1 MRETAIAWIAG
12 LNRRLGAKRFLTFVA
27 TSGASAVLNLALR
40 YLLSHVMIFEAA
52 LALAYVAST
61 TVAFVLARMFV
72 FEASGKHWHAELP
85 RFVLVN
91 VMGFLQVL
99 AVSDLLLRVIFPW
112 MRITWHAE
120 EMAHVLG
127 LASLALTSYQAH
139 GRFSFRKARL
149 TAVPAS
155 PL

>member
-1 MRETAIAWIAG
+1 MSDTAIGWIAG
-12 LNRRLGAKRFLTFVA
+12 LNRPLGAKRFLTFVA
-27 TSGASAVLNLALR
+27 TSGTSAVLNLALR
-40 YLLSHVMIFEAA
+40 FLLSQVMIFEAA

-61 TVAFVLARMFV
+61 TLAFVLARMFV
-72 FEASGKHWHAELP
+72 FEASGKRWHAELP

-99 AVSDLLLRVIFPW
+99 VVSDLLLRVIFPW
-112 MRITWHAE
+112 MRVTWHAE
-120 EMAHVLG
+120 EIAHVLG
-127 LASLALTSYQAH
+127 LASLSLTSYQAH

-149 TAVPAS
+149 TPAPIG